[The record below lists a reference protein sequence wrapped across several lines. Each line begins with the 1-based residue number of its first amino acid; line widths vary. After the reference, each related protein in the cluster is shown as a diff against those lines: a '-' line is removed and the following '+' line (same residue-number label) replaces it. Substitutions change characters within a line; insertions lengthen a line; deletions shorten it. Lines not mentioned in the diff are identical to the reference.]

1 MSLSSLRPDIIYRHP
16 IWAILAAFGTYF
28 CMYGFRKPYTAADFD
43 GYLLWGIGYKTVLV
57 SSQIIGYALSKFIG
71 IKVISELGNQ
81 NRTKILIGFIL
92 FAQLMLVGFGLV
104 PPSYGIIFLFLN
116 GLPLGMVY
124 GIVQSYLEGR
134 KMTEALIAG
143 LCISFILADGFTKT
157 VGSYLLQTGISPFWM
172 PGLAGFLFIIPTMF
186 FIWMLTKI
194 PPPSLEDEAHRV
206 KRTPLAGKERVVL
219 LKRFGWGIFFIGI
232 AFLLITLL
240 RSFRADFALEIW
252 QGLNYKGI
260 PSIFIYSEL
269 WIALGIILSH
279 ALIVLIKSNKKA
291 FFFSLILCN
300 LGFLLILLALFAQ
313 WRGMDGFWF
322 MVLSGLGIYIP
333 YVTIHTTVFERL
345 IATFRQEG
353 NIGFFMYIVDSMG
366 YIGYVFLLF
375 SKEFIPKTSV
385 IIYFKYC
392 LILFSIF
399 AILFLVLSIIYFR
412 RKLIISS
419 QEVIV

>member
-1 MSLSSLRPDIIYRHP
+1 MSLQVKKPVLLYRHP
-16 IWAILAAFGTYF
+16 IWAIIAAFGTYF

-43 GYLLWGIGYKTVLV
+43 GYLLLGIGYKTVLV

-71 IKVISELGNQ
+71 IKIISELGNQ

-92 FAQLMLVGFGLV
+92 FAQLMLIGFGLV
-104 PPSYGIIFLFLN
+104 PASAGILFLFLN

-143 LCISFILADGFTKT
+143 LCISFILADGFTKSL
-157 VGSYLLQTGISPFWM
+157 GSYLLQLGTSPFWM
-172 PGLAGFLFIIPTMF
+172 PGLAGFLFLLPTF
-186 FIWMLTKI
+186 LFIWMLTKI
-194 PPPSLEDEAHRV
+194 PPPSQEDEAHRV
-206 KRTPLAGKERVVL
+206 KRSPLSRKERGL
-219 LKRFGWGIFFIGI
+219 MLKQFGLGIFFVGI

-252 QGLNYKGI
+252 QGLQYEGI
-260 PSIFIYSEL
+260 PSVFIYSEL

-279 ALIVLIKSNKKA
+279 GFMVLIKSNKKA

-313 WRGMDGFWF
+313 SRGLDGFWF

-375 SKEFIPKTSV
+375 SKEFIPKTS
-385 IIYFKYC
+385 IITYFNYC

-399 AILFLVLSIIYFR
+399 AILFLLMAIIYFQ

-419 QEVIV
+419 RKVVV